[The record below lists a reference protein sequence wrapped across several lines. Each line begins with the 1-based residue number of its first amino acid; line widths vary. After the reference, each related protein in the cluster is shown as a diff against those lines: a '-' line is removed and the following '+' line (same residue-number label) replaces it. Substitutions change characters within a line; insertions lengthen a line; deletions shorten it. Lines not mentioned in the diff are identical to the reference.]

1 MRSDTTL
8 RYRDRALIIDT
19 RFYKLI
25 RKSQLYPP
33 KPVSNFQLCQNYDRE
48 HVQTAKPFGYTVNPS
63 Q

>member
-48 HVQTAKPFGYTVNPS
+48 HVQTAKPFGHTVNPS